1 MHIIIDMLYISPNIH
16 DNKVFGLFNSMM
28 MQIKLLF
35 THKNTFRDIIHTRGK
50 QNKKA
55 ANPPSHHSK
64 LFLSYHG
71 LPTFLWY
78 FCSHPRLCRLSRMSI
93 CKIITK
99 IHTKDK
105 SSHTQGENLKREGEK
120 NKRRELQ
127 KRTFGQIYV
136 VNVPG
141 IILCLYARRR
151 HENNLSFDR

>member
-55 ANPPSHHSK
+55 ANSPSHHSK

-105 SSHTQGENLKREGEK
+105 SSHTRGRIWSERVRKTKGESCRKERLGKFMSW
-120 NKRRELQ
+120 
-127 KRTFGQIYV
+127 TFRG
-136 VNVPG
+136 
-141 IILCLYARRR
+141 
-151 HENNLSFDR
+151 